1 MSREDMA
8 MRVEILKAKQADTF
22 INREVIYVL
31 EDGRC
36 IHLPHMKYFK
46 WICQQ

>member
-8 MRVEILKAKQADTF
+8 MRVAIIKAKQSDTF
-22 INREVIYVL
+22 INREVVFVL
-31 EDGRC
+31 EDGRE
-36 IHLPHMKYFK
+36 IHLPHMKYFR